1 MRQFPAAGRRKRRCV
16 WLAALVALSVAGW
29 LLVSYAA
36 VYHLTR
42 RARPPYPEPAPD
54 IAWGRV
60 APVRLATADG
70 QELGAWFIDGRAD
83 RPLVVLL
90 HGNGGSRSARLAE
103 AELAAR
109 AGSPVLM
116 VSQRAH
122 GDSTG
127 AVNDFGFSGRF
138 DVVAAVEWLRAR
150 HPGRP
155 VVVWGRSLGSAAA
168 LFAAAALGDRVTGY
182 VLECPYQDLRTATR
196 NRTRNY
202 LPPILEFVA
211 YAGLTAVAPLVLPDA
226 DAISPLGA
234 ARRVPPS
241 ARVLVLAGS
250 ADRRATLAEAAAITG
265 AIGARA
271 ELVAIAG
278 GDHLRLA
285 DADPERY
292 RAAVLAHLEACGRPA
307 E

>member
-1 MRQFPAAGRRKRRCV
+1 V
-16 WLAALVALSVAGW
+16 WLAAMIAVCVAAW
-29 LLVSYAA
+29 LLASFAA

-42 RARPPYPEPAPD
+42 RQRPPYPEPVPD
-54 IAWGRV
+54 IAWGRI

-90 HGNGGSRSARLAE
+90 HGNGGSRSAGLAE
-103 AELAAR
+103 AELAAT
-109 AGSPVLM
+109 AGSPVLT

-138 DVVAAVEWLRAR
+138 DAVAAVDWLHERY
-150 HPGRP
+150 PGRP

-168 LFAAAALGDRVTGY
+168 LFAAADLGDRVSGY
-182 VLECPYQDLRTATR
+182 ILECPYRDLRTATR
-196 NRTRNY
+196 NRTRTY
-202 LPPILEFVA
+202 LPPGLEFVA
-211 YAGLTAVAPLVLPDA
+211 YTGFSTVAPLVLPHA
-226 DAISPLGA
+226 DAISPLDA
-234 ARRVPPS
+234 ARGVPPS

-250 ADRRATLAEAAAITG
+250 ADRRATLAEAADIAG
-265 AIGARA
+265 AIGPRA
-271 ELVAIAG
+271 ELVVIEG
-278 GDHLRLA
+278 GDHLQLA
-285 DADPERY
+285 AADPERY
-292 RAAVLAHLEACGRPA
+292 RNAILAHLERCRQPA